1 MVVTGNFRDFY
12 GDTMLPALREV
23 IDRGYRA
30 RPPQFSQI
38 FNMNSS
44 SRSIEQFSQV
54 SGVGRFVSLSEG
66 GPIRYDQ
73 PVPGYKSTFKHVR
86 YGLAVPTT
94 IDVVEDDEWSLINTM
109 HRDLGWSC
117 NETRELDAVGVFN
130 NGFTNSAAYL
140 GPDGVPLFSASHPLY
155 KAGGL
160 QSNLMTAAD
169 LDSYSLQLA
178 LTAFRTQKRPS
189 GELIHIRAAKLIVAP
204 QNAFVAYALTQT
216 KDGNAEDATRTVN
229 PLGGA
234 EDGIPTRFVWDYL
247 TAPNAW
253 FLAGAPS
260 DTGLVWFDRKKPYTK
275 SWTDDETEVG
285 VVGMRYKKSHGWNN
299 YIGLIGN
306 AGQ

>member
-1 MVVTGNFRDFY
+1 MLVTGNFRDFY
-12 GDTMLPALREV
+12 GDTMLPALRDV

-30 RPPQFSQI
+30 RPPQFSQV
-38 FNMNSS
+38 FNMNPST
-44 SRSIEQFSQV
+44 RSIEQFSQV
-54 SGVGRFVSLSEG
+54 SGVGRFTQLVEG
-66 GPIRYDQ
+66 GKIRYDL
-73 PVPGYKSTFKHVR
+73 PVQGFKSTFKHVR
-86 YGLAVPTT
+86 FGLAVPTT
-94 IDVVEDDEWSLINTM
+94 IDVVEDDEWSLINQM

-117 NETRELDAVGVFN
+117 NETRELDAVSTFN
-130 NGFTNSAAYL
+130 NGFTNSAGFL
-140 GPDGVPLFSASHPLY
+140 GPDGVALFSASHPLY

-160 QSNLMTAAD
+160 QSNLMSAAD
-169 LDSYSLQLA
+169 LDSFSLQVA

-189 GELIHIRAAKLIVAP
+189 GELIHIKASKLIVHP
-204 QNAFVAYALTQT
+204 NNAFVAYALLNSTDDPDT
-216 KDGNAEDATRTVN
+216 PNRSIN

-234 EDGIPTRFVWDYL
+234 EDGMPKRFVWDYL
-247 TAPNAW
+247 TAPNSW
-253 FLAGAPS
+253 FLTGEPQ